1 MRSMLQE
8 FRFACFSVTI
18 CAMDAK
24 SLFEIL
30 IREHADKLMVYLRAV
45 VRDPAAVDDLFQ
57 ETMLTAWRNIDRFDR
72 ERPFGPWLRGIAGKL
87 VLAWRRKSCGQPRLC
102 DAEILE
108 LLDQRLTQ
116 TDRLPGDTL
125 DEQLEAL
132 RDCLSDLPEAYR
144 SAIELRYRDE
154 QKPAEITA
162 HLQLNAETVKKRL
175 QRARAMLLECLTGK
189 LAAPQSL

>member
-1 MRSMLQE
+1 MLE
-8 FRFACFSVTI
+8 EPPISPVSAVSIR
-18 CAMDAK
+18 AMDPK

-30 IREHADKLMVYLRAV
+30 IREHADRLMVYLRAV

-57 ETMLTAWRNIDRFDR
+57 ETMLTAWRNLDRFDR

-87 VLAWRRKSCGQPRLC
+87 VLAWRRKNCDQPRLC
-102 DAEILE
+102 DAEVLE

-132 RDCLSDLPEAYR
+132 RDCLQDLPETYR
-144 SAIELRYRDE
+144 SAIELRYRDQ

-162 HLQLNAETVKKRL
+162 QLQLNAETVKKRL

-189 LAAPQSL
+189 LAAAQSS

>member
-1 MRSMLQE
+1 MSAYKLIVGAWPFGDKISWLAGLSRNWQIFRHIRSLVVS
-8 FRFACFSVTI
+8 FRTSCPLSVARRQQVTEAGRNRAPCFESHVFAHLSVTI

-87 VLAWRRKSCGQPRLC
+87 VLAWRRKSCDQPRLC

-132 RDCLSDLPEAYR
+132 RDC
-144 SAIELRYRDE
+144 
-154 QKPAEITA
+154 
-162 HLQLNAETVKKRL
+162 
-175 QRARAMLLECLTGK
+175 
-189 LAAPQSL
+189 

>member
-1 MRSMLQE
+1 
-8 FRFACFSVTI
+8 
-18 CAMDAK
+18 MDAK

-87 VLAWRRKSCGQPRLC
+87 VLAWRRKSCDQPRLC

-132 RDCLSDLPEAYR
+132 RDCLSNLPESYR

-162 HLQLNAETVKKRL
+162 QLQLNAETVKKRL

-189 LAAPQSL
+189 LAAPQAL